1 MVRGNNAVRQYIR
14 RFIREALKEATDPDV
29 INAEKNAKK
38 KQIDAALADKEL
50 ADKKLKAAQKIKEG
64 EISLMSLIEAEEEE
78 APKEEEENPFEK
90 AAEETPADDKAPA
103 DGEEEK
109 EGDKEPK
116 SSEEKEDKSL
126 SVNFNINSVKKYND
140 GLFRSNTGTV
150 KKITKDGLT
159 VQVQPDDVEVFVNF
173 SDITEAARRF
183 FKQTK

>member
-14 RFIREALKEATDPDV
+14 RFIREALKEATDPNI
-29 INAEKNAKK
+29 INAEKKAKESEIKAAQDAKK
-38 KQIDAALADKEL
+38 LADE
-50 ADKKLKAAQKIKEG
+50 KLKAAQKIKEG
-64 EISLMSLIEAEEEE
+64 EISLMSLIEAEEE

-103 DGEEEK
+103 DGEEK
-109 EGDKEPK
+109 EDDKKTK

-159 VQVQPDDVEVFVNF
+159 VQVLPDDVEVFVNF

-183 FKQTK
+183 FKQKK